1 MGLRYNTGGPRYR
14 GSTVSD
20 YGVNLYVQGL
30 DEHSSLTQKKLKIKE
45 NGLSRAK
52 GLAKGL
58 RPGSAT
64 LTVTIIP
71 VAPDPPSKPRAP
83 QTTGSSALGTSSISV
98 GLWLC
103 ALLAQHRT
111 CACELCP
118 VDARRR
124 LLPQRTGASPNYRSP
139 RCRSGAKYYGGDS
152 RTPLALLVANL

>member
-1 MGLRYNTGGPRYR
+1 M
-14 GSTVSD
+14 SD

-71 VAPDPPSKPRAP
+71 VAPDPPSKPQDP
-83 QTTGSSALGTSSISV
+83 HSN
-98 GLWLC
+98 GLIPE
-103 ALLAQHRT
+103 ATHQ
-111 CACELCP
+111 
-118 VDARRR
+118 
-124 LLPQRTGASPNYRSP
+124 Q
-139 RCRSGAKYYGGDS
+139 
-152 RTPLALLVANL
+152 